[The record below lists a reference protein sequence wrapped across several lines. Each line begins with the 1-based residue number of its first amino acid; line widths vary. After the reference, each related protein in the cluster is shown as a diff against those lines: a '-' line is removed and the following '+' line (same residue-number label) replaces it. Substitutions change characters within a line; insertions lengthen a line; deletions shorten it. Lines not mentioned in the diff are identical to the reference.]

1 MIISFI
7 SKFKLYF
14 LLLLVVFVG
23 FSQIFSYIFIILSI
37 SQLWRH
43 SKLVIDINFIF
54 LFIFLVAFDLS
65 TNTGGLVGRTVS
77 IMFPVSFYIIG
88 KSLTKRITGDYQIIA
103 LLFSFIFIFN
113 AIPIVSYFYNL
124 LNFGFDFS
132 NLRLLGKRSGDIS
145 FTNYASYFAYN
156 FSLFPLVFYSTRNN
170 SDKIIKRNGI
180 TLSIIAIFIIGS
192 IGQRTGFFILL
203 ICLFIFTIV
212 KSSNFSRVSLSNFF
226 FIGTLIFIGLSL
238 VNFDFINESTI
249 YERLFVKDSDKGF
262 LKSRSEIWEIGLE
275 EFFNRPDGD
284 IHFSGFEGGYRYAHN
299 LWLDV
304 GLRSGYIVLL
314 LLTISTVLYLTNLAA
329 LLKKTFLLETKMI
342 FLFLSVAIF
351 STFMVE
357 PIMEGYTFFFC
368 SYAFV
373 YGVLSGA
380 RFSSIIGK

>member
-14 LLLLVVFVG
+14 LLLFVVFVG
-23 FSQIFSYIFIILSI
+23 ISQIFSYIFIIFTIL
-37 SQLWRH
+37 QLWRH

-54 LFIFLVAFDLS
+54 LFIFLAAFDLS
-65 TNTGGLVGRTVS
+65 TNTGGLVGRLGS
-77 IMFPVSFYIIG
+77 IMLPISFYIMG
-88 KSLTKRITGDYQIIA
+88 KSLVKQITGEYQIIA

-113 AIPIVSYFYNL
+113 IIPIVSYFYNL
-124 LNFGFDFS
+124 ISFGFDFS
-132 NLRLLGKRSGDIS
+132 NLRLLGKGSQSIS

-156 FSLFPLVFYSTRNN
+156 FSLFPLVLYSTRNK
-170 SDKIIKRNGI
+170 SDKIIKRNGVA
-180 TLSIIAIFIIGS
+180 LSILAIFLIGS

-203 ICLFIFTIV
+203 ISLLIFIIFKIV
-212 KSSNFSRVSLSNFF
+212 NFSRVSISNFF
-226 FIGTLIFIGLSL
+226 FIGIFIFVGLSL
-238 VNFDFINESTI
+238 VNFDFVYESTI
-249 YERLFVKDSDKGF
+249 YERLFVLDSDKGI

-284 IHFSGFEGGYRYAHN
+284 IYFSGFEGGYRYAHN

-304 GLRSGYIVLL
+304 GLRSGYIVLS

-329 LLKKTFLLETKMI
+329 LLKNTFLLETKMI
-342 FLFLSVAIF
+342 FLFLSTAIF

-357 PIMEGYTFFFC
+357 PIMEGYTLFFC

-373 YGVLSGA
+373 YGVLRGA
-380 RFSSIIGK
+380 RFLPIIGK

>member
-23 FSQIFSYIFIILSI
+23 FSQIFYYIFIIFSI
-37 SQLWRH
+37 IQLLRY
-43 SKLVIDINFIF
+43 SKSVIDINFIF
-54 LFIFLVAFDLS
+54 LFFFLVAFDLS
-65 TNTGGLVGRTVS
+65 TNTGGPIGRLVS

-113 AIPIVSYFYNL
+113 LIPIVSYFYNL

-132 NLRLLGKRSGDIS
+132 NLRLLGKGSEYIS

-156 FSLFPLVFYSTRNN
+156 FSLFPLVFYSTRNK
-170 SDKIIKRNGI
+170 SDKIIRRNGLI
-180 TLSIIAIFIIGS
+180 LSIIAIFIIGS

-203 ICLFIFTIV
+203 ICLFIFTIF
-212 KSSNFSRVSLSNFF
+212 KSFNFSRVSISNFF
-226 FIGTLIFIGLSL
+226 FIGTLIFIGLIL
-238 VNFDFINESTI
+238 VNFDFIYKSTI
-249 YERLFVKDSDKGF
+249 YERLFVLDSDKGI

-284 IHFSGFEGGYRYAHN
+284 IDFSGFEGGYRYAHN

-304 GLRSGYIVLL
+304 GLRSGYIVLS

-342 FLFLSVAIF
+342 FLFLSIAIF

-357 PIMEGYTFFFC
+357 PIMEGYTLFFC

-373 YGVLSGA
+373 YGVMSGA
-380 RFSSIIGK
+380 RFSSIVGK

>member
-1 MIISFI
+1 
-7 SKFKLYF
+7 
-14 LLLLVVFVG
+14 
-23 FSQIFSYIFIILSI
+23 
-37 SQLWRH
+37 
-43 SKLVIDINFIF
+43 
-54 LFIFLVAFDLS
+54 
-65 TNTGGLVGRTVS
+65 
-77 IMFPVSFYIIG
+77 MFPVSFYIIG
-88 KSLTKRITGDYQIIA
+88 KALTKRITGEYQIIA
-103 LLFSFIFIFN
+103 LFFSFILIFN
-113 AIPIVSYFYNL
+113 TIPIVSYFYNL

-132 NLRLLGKRSGDIS
+132 NLRLLGKGSESIS

-212 KSSNFSRVSLSNFF
+212 KGFSFSRVSLSSFF
-226 FIGTLIFIGLSL
+226 FIGFLIFIGLSL
-238 VNFDFINESTI
+238 VNFDFFNESTI
-249 YERLFVKDSDKGF
+249 YERLFVLDSDKGI
-262 LKSRSEIWEIGLE
+262 LKSRSEIWDIGLE
-275 EFFNRPDGD
+275 EFLNRPDGD

-299 LWLDV
+299 FWLDV

-357 PIMEGYTFFFC
+357 PIMEGYTLFFC

-373 YGVLSGA
+373 YGVLSSA